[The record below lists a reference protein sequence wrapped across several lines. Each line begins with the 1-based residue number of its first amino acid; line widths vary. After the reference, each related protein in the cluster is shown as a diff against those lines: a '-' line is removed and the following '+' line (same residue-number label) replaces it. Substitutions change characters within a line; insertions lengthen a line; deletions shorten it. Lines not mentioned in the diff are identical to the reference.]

1 MANIGRLTVDLRLA
15 SQKFE
20 ASLKKA
26 TANLSTFRNR
36 ANSAV
41 KSIGGM
47 QAKIAA
53 LVGVAGFGA
62 MVSKSLDAADSI
74 AKMSDRLGIS
84 TENLSAFQHLAQLSG
99 ESIEGFD
106 KSIEK
111 MVRSIGEASRG
122 IGTGKEALKGLGV
135 SIESLSGKNADEQF
149 LIIADAIKGVKN
161 ESLQA
166 SYASDIFGRSG
177 IKLLNTIKAGRE
189 GFEDARDEVNKYGL
203 AINRIDAAKIE
214 AANDAILRSKQAMK
228 GVSMQATVELA
239 PILEEVANRFVGAA
253 TEGEGF
259 GEKVKRALHN
269 ATGFIG
275 VFADGIH
282 GIKVIL
288 KIAEL
293 AVKSFGYV
301 WSQVIKF
308 IVNDVLVP
316 FANQVTN
323 FVLDPLRDVLSF
335 AAEYSDTAKSMLDE
349 INELGT
355 ATGFES
361 LNNLSKVI
369 ADDFKD
375 SKDELHELMME
386 TIPSEAM
393 KDKLSE
399 VFAGAEERAQEA
411 AENISRVFNDEAP
424 EALPEPEEKEEK
436 KKKKSPEQELAEK
449 KTYLQRMSDMEI
461 GHSKKLAGIKKAIKL
476 KEVIQNQFKAISEA
490 VASAPFP
497 ANVPAVAFA
506 TAESIAALSGFKS
519 AGSFENGGFTGRGP
533 RVGGVDGRGGIP
545 VTVHPNEMIID
556 LERNKISNS
565 SYAPSSQ
572 SSSKSQ
578 QFNVSFNNVFNGT
591 STDALSSLER
601 QPKRAKRILQTLLAR
616 PI

>member
-62 MVSKSLDAADSI
+62 MVSKSLEAADSI

-135 SIESLSGKNADEQF
+135 SIDSLSGKNADEQF

-177 IKLLNTIKAGRE
+177 IKLLNTIKSGRE
-189 GFEDARDEVNKYGL
+189 GFEAARSEVDKYGL
-203 AINRIDAAKIE
+203 AINRVDAAKIE
-214 AANDAILRSKQAMK
+214 AANDAILRSKQVMK

-259 GEKVKRALHN
+259 GAKVKRALHN

-288 KIAEL
+288 KLAEV

-301 WSQVIKF
+301 WSQVITF
-308 IVNDVLVP
+308 IINDVLVP

-349 INELGT
+349 LNQLGA

-369 ADDFKD
+369 ADDFRN

-393 KDKLSE
+393 KEKLNE
-399 VFAGAEERAQEA
+399 VFTSAEERAQET
-411 AENISRVFNDEAP
+411 AENVSRVFNEEVP
-424 EALPEPEEKEEK
+424 EELPEPPEKEK
-436 KKKKSPEQELAEK
+436 KKEKTPEQEIAEK
-449 KTYLQRMSDMEI
+449 KTYLQRISDMEI
-461 GHSKKLAGIKKAIKL
+461 GHSKKLAAVKKAIKL

-497 ANVPAVAFA
+497 ANIPAVAFA
-506 TAESIAALSGFKS
+506 TAESIAALSGFRS
-519 AGSFENGGFTGRGP
+519 AGSFENGGFTGKGP
-533 RVGGVDGRGGIP
+533 RVGGIDGRGGIP

-556 LERNKISNS
+556 LERNKVSNN
-565 SYAPSSQ
+565 SYSPVRNSQ
-572 SSSKSQ
+572 NTSQ
-578 QFNVSFNNVFNGT
+578 QFNVSFNNVFNGNAND
-591 STDALSSLER
+591 SLAALER
-601 QPKRAKRILQTLLAR
+601 QPKRAKRILQTILAR

>member
-62 MVSKSLDAADSI
+62 MVSKSLEAADSI

-135 SIESLSGKNADEQF
+135 SIDSLSGKNADEQF

-177 IKLLNTIKAGRE
+177 IKLLNTIKSGRE
-189 GFEDARDEVNKYGL
+189 GFEAARSEVDKYGL
-203 AINRIDAAKIE
+203 AINRVDAAKIE
-214 AANDAILRSKQAMK
+214 AANDAILRSKQVMK

-288 KIAEL
+288 KLAEV

-301 WSQVIKF
+301 WSQVITF
-308 IVNDVLVP
+308 IINDVLVP

-349 INELGT
+349 LNQLGA

-369 ADDFKD
+369 ADDFKN

-393 KDKLSE
+393 KEKLNE
-399 VFAGAEERAQEA
+399 VFTSAEERAQET
-411 AENISRVFNDEAP
+411 AENVSRVFNEEVP
-424 EALPEPEEKEEK
+424 EELPEPPEKEK
-436 KKKKSPEQELAEK
+436 KKEKTPEQEIAEK
-449 KTYLQRMSDMEI
+449 KTYLQRISDMEI
-461 GHSKKLAGIKKAIKL
+461 GHSKKLAAVKKAIKL

-497 ANVPAVAFA
+497 ANIPAVAFA
-506 TAESIAALSGFKS
+506 TAESIAALSGFRS
-519 AGSFENGGFTGRGP
+519 AGSFENGGFTGKGP
-533 RVGGVDGRGGIP
+533 RVGGIDGRGGIP

-556 LERNKISNS
+556 LERNKVSNNSYSPVSNS
-565 SYAPSSQ
+565 Q
-572 SSSKSQ
+572 NTSQ
-578 QFNVSFNNVFNGT
+578 QFNVSFNNVFNG
-591 STDALSSLER
+591 SNSDAITALER
-601 QPKRAKRILQTLLAR
+601 QPKRAKRVLQQILAR
-616 PI
+616 PV